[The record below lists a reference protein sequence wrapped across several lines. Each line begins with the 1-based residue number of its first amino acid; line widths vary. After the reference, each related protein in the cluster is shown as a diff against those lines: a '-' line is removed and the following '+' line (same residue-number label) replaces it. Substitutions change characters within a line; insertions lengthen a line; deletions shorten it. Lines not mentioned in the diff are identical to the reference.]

1 MSAMMEEPPRRH
13 LITVDEYHRMGETGI
28 LGPDARVELIEG
40 EIIDMPPMGPPHGAE
55 ITVLTQLLVR
65 AVGDLAIVRCQLP
78 ILLDERSEP
87 VPDFVLVKS
96 RADFYSARHPN
107 ATDTLLIVEVSHT
120 TLRYDRKV
128 KVPLYARHLVP
139 EAWIVDIGGEQIH
152 FFRSPADGQYADVS
166 TTRQPVSAA
175 FSALPGVTVDL
186 SQVLRGRPGHLAST
200 AD

>member
-1 MSAMMEEPPRRH
+1 MSAMMEESPRRH

-87 VPDFVLVKS
+87 VPDFVLVKP
-96 RADFYSARHPN
+96 RADFYSTRHPN

-139 EAWIVDIGGEQIH
+139 EVWIVDIGGEQIH
-152 FFRSPADGQYADVS
+152 FFRSPVDGQHADAS
-166 TTRQPVSAA
+166 TTRQPVATA
-175 FSALPGVTVDL
+175 LSALPGVTVDL
-186 SQVLRGRPGHLAST
+186 SQVLRDRPGRRAST

>member
-1 MSAMMEEPPRRH
+1 MSAMMEESPRRH
-13 LITVDEYHRMGETGI
+13 LITVDEYHRMGETDI

-55 ITVLTQLLVR
+55 ITVLNQLLVR

-87 VPDFVLVKS
+87 VPDFVLVKP
-96 RADFYSARHPN
+96 RADFYSTRHPN

-139 EAWIVDIGGEQIH
+139 EVWIVDIRGEQIH
-152 FFRSPADGQYADVS
+152 FFRSPADGQYAHAS
-166 TTRQPVSAA
+166 TTRPPASTAL
-175 FSALPGVTVDL
+175 SALPGVTVDL